1 MHLASCVNT
10 HHDVTDLVNHG
21 VFKNA
26 KNLNISRTEQNFSMK
41 SENS

>member
-1 MHLASCVNT
+1 MHLASCANT

-26 KNLNISRTEQNFSMK
+26 KLEYP
-41 SENS
+41 ENGT